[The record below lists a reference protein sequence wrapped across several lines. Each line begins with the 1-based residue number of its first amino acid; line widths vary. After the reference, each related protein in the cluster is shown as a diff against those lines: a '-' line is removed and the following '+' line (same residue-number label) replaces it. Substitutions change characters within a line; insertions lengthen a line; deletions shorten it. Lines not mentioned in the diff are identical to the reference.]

1 MARLTL
7 LFILACM
14 SYAAASIITRWDA
27 DLLED
32 QSDEPEIRTIYGNDT
47 VPWEEG
53 EVVRIRVL
61 SELIKDLEFNCQQNM
76 CYGITCR
83 KFPDKLKKN
92 SAGAAAARKRNSCG
106 NVTPNRCSQNYGGA
120 GMGPKGENCD
130 EYPFASSVQGQESTA
145 VTIQGG
151 KLKGITDKSEFN
163 VRFDFGH
170 GAVPHW
176 VAAKQL
182 NAGEY

>member
-61 SELIKDLEFNCQQNM
+61 SELIKDLEFNCQVSATS
-76 CYGITCR
+76 GIPEVCVR
-83 KFPDKLKKN
+83 
-92 SAGAAAARKRNSCG
+92 
-106 NVTPNRCSQNYGGA
+106 
-120 GMGPKGENCD
+120 
-130 EYPFASSVQGQESTA
+130 
-145 VTIQGG
+145 VTISLQ
-151 KLKGITDKSEFN
+151 IFISC
-163 VRFDFGH
+163 
-170 GAVPHW
+170 
-176 VAAKQL
+176 
-182 NAGEY
+182 